1 LAAEA
6 EIASESSVGC
16 IVACTLAKTHDNVR
30 KIQRAR
36 RNIERLFHVPHRRD
50 CKEDEDEEKP
60 SNKMLLPP
68 WFEIISYSFLTR
80 FYNDVFI
87 RVFL

>member
-6 EIASESSVGC
+6 ELAPESSVGC

-36 RNIERLFHVPHRRD
+36 RNIQRLFHVPHRRD

-60 SNKMLLPP
+60 SNKMLKMFD
-68 WFEIISYSFLTR
+68 FELQQIFIKGFRRGR
-80 FYNDVFI
+80 F
-87 RVFL
+87 